1 MLWQNVNSF
10 VSDKF
15 LKTFLRL
22 FFGLGY
28 LITRMIKAFKLE
40 LVAKA
45 SKPNNDNI
53 MKLLG
58 ETLIV
63 KLGLGKVSALFS
75 LVLFKLGLGLG

>member
-1 MLWQNVNSF
+1 
-10 VSDKF
+10 
-15 LKTFLRL
+15 
-22 FFGLGY
+22 
-28 LITRMIKAFKLE
+28 MIKAFKLE

-45 SKPNNDNI
+45 SKSNNDNI

-75 LVLFKLGLGLG
+75 LVVFKLGLGLG